1 MAFMADVVLK
11 NPAVYTSLLL
21 SAWWATF
28 TLARKCFT
36 NVVSLGLKMCKNPL
50 AVWSLSAPINWPIL
64 LKFVLCAKSCDSW
77 YCTSADDP
85 LSSCDV
91 LKYVEVIVVL

>member
-1 MAFMADVVLK
+1 MADVVFK
-11 NPAVYTSLLL
+11 YPAAKQSLVL

-28 TLARKCFT
+28 TLAKKCFT

-50 AVWSLSAPINWPIL
+50 AVWSLSAPINWPIFW
-64 LKFVLCAKSCDSW
+64 KFVLCAKSKDAW
-77 YCTSADDP
+77 YCRSADEP

-91 LKYVEVIVVL
+91 LKNVDVILTP